1 MIATRRYKVQHT
13 TSFAYGS
20 AVTLSQQ
27 LMRLTPRQ
35 SARQQSDNSAILI
48 EPSPE
53 VRSTGTDYYGNTTTY
68 VSIQEPHDRLVIG
81 ASSTVQISAPTPPVL
96 TATTPWPQL
105 AEIMRTPATQASLD
119 AVQFCFPSPHIDIPV
134 SVGDLVQELFTPDR
148 PVLDAVMA
156 LTTRIY
162 QDFTYK
168 GGVTDVYTSVS
179 DVLTNRQGVCQDF
192 AHLQLACLRYLGL
205 PARYV
210 SGYLVTHPA
219 PGETKL
225 VGADESHAWISVWTP
240 ELDWVDF
247 DPTNNLMPT
256 NEHIVL
262 GWGRD
267 YADVSPVN
275 GFIVGGGGE
284 HKLTVQVDVTPIE
297 APDRHPE
304 IEPERLDK

>member
-1 MIATRRYKVQHT
+1 MSSTRQYKVQHT
-13 TSFAYGS
+13 TSFSYGS

-27 LMRLTPRQ
+27 LMRLTPRR
-35 SARQQSDNSAILI
+35 SARQEMHGSTILI

-53 VRSTGTDYYGNTTTY
+53 IRSVSTDYYGNETTY

-81 ASSTVQISAPTPPVL
+81 ASSTVQVTPPFMPVL
-96 TATTPWPQL
+96 TATTPWQQL
-105 AEIMRTPATQASLD
+105 AQIMRAPATQPSLD
-119 AVQFCFPSPHIDIPV
+119 AVQFCFPSPHVDIPV
-134 SVGDLVQELFTPDR
+134 SVGELIEDIFTPER

-162 QDFTYK
+162 QNFTYK
-168 GGVTDVYTSVS
+168 GGVTDVHTSVS
-179 DVLTNRQGVCQDF
+179 DVLANRQGVCQDF

-219 PGETKL
+219 PGETKMI
-225 VGADESHAWISVWTP
+225 GADESHAWISVWTP

-247 DPTNNLMPT
+247 DPTNNLMPS
-256 NEHIVL
+256 NEHVIL

-284 HKLTVQVDVTPIE
+284 HKLSVQVDVTPIE
-297 APDRHPE
+297 PADAARNT
-304 IEPERLDK
+304 